1 MINKLLCF
9 MWGHVPKKYV
19 WIKASWEPLRPDIEG
34 KTFTFCKH
42 CGKIK

>member
-9 MWGHVPKKYV
+9 MWGHQTELLV
-19 WIKASWEPLRPDIEG
+19 WYRYFKNFKSGHVVYKSSNCI
-34 KTFTFCKH
+34 H